1 MKKILIIGAGAP
13 ADVIV
18 LRKLQQWADTIICAD
33 GGADAAKKAGILP
46 HVVIGD
52 FDSISSENLDYYNQ
66 NKDVT
71 LVNIREQETTDMEK
85 AIIFTLSIGSIADI
99 IIIGAG
105 GSRTDHFLH
114 TIGLMFKYR
123 DKARIRIIEGE
134 NFISLKTKSFR
145 DKCRIGE
152 TISLIP
158 YGGQVNNVGTVG
170 LKFPVQGENFI
181 PGLKESI
188 SNQASQDNISVN
200 FDGGNLLYYRNA
212 VIGLDFELE
221 Q

>member
-1 MKKILIIGAGAP
+1 MKKVLIIGAGAP

-18 LRKLQQWADTIICAD
+18 LKKILSWADTIICAD

-46 HVVIGD
+46 QAVIGD
-52 FDSISSENLDYYNQ
+52 FDSISKENLDFYNR

-85 AIIFTLSIGSIADI
+85 AIVYTLSTVRIADI
-99 IIIGAG
+99 ILIGAG

-123 DKARIRIIEGE
+123 NKARIRIIEGE
-134 NFISLKTKSFR
+134 NLITLKTKSFR
-145 DKCRIGE
+145 DKCEVGE
-152 TISLIP
+152 TVSLIP
-158 YGGQVNNVGTVG
+158 YGGQVNNIGTIG
-170 LKFPVQGENFI
+170 LKFPVQGENFV
-181 PGLKESI
+181 PGIKESI
-188 SNQASQDNISVN
+188 SNQASLESISIN

-212 VIGLDFELE
+212 VIGLSFELG